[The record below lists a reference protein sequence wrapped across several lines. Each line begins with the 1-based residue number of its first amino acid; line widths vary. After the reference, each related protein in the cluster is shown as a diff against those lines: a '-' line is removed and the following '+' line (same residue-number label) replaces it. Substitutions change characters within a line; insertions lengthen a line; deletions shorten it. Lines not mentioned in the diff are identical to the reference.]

1 MTTAPDYIP
10 TTTLPVE
17 GRIFVNMERRVAVRL
32 IASLARALAE
42 SDSDSDIVELEVAM
56 WNASGTGWISIGS
69 RNMGMLASGDVVD
82 SGLHVNDKWG
92 K

>member
-17 GRIFVNMERRVAVRL
+17 GRIFIDMEKRVAVRL
-32 IASLARALAE
+32 ISSLAHALAE
-42 SDSDSDIVELEVAM
+42 SDADSDIVELEVAM
-56 WNASGTGWISIGS
+56 WNTFGTTQIAIGG
-69 RNMGMLASGDVVD
+69 RNTGMLAAGDVVD
-82 SGLHVNDKWG
+82 SGLRINEQWG